1 MNAFYKN
8 TKEQLIESINELN
21 TLPLEV
27 GANTVLLSEAI
38 PTGTDEYVEV
48 GVRGIQGR
56 GYRKD
61 PVRVSYKRLK
71 LDRLFQ
77 GMTPS
82 ITTLSQSTLHTLL
95 PRLNSILGTRLD
107 VDDIE
112 DIDFTVHGDTAV
124 VELLIVAKPTSRY
137 YSGSFTLTFNR
148 RWLLLNEV
156 VTPLV
161 DAFHHPDPFVENSVS
176 VGLLTW
182 GLDFTSIQPTLA
194 VDPTAANY
202 RGDFTNHGALKQAL
216 RDKYNITNWP
226 SNASSPRLEST
237 VVDYAT
243 RDVVRAN
250 PDFQRVVVQTN
261 IRDREYVGTAY
272 FHYNLP

>member
-21 TLPLEV
+21 TLPIQM
-27 GANTVLLSEAI
+27 GTDTVLLSEAI

-61 PVRVSYKRLK
+61 PVRVSYKRLS

-82 ITTLSQSTLHTLL
+82 ITTLSQSTLHVLL
-95 PRLNSILGTRLD
+95 PRLNSILGTRLS
-107 VDDIE
+107 VEDIE
-112 DIDFTVHGDTAV
+112 DIDLSVHGETAV
-124 VELLIVAKPTSRY
+124 LELAIIAKPTSRY

-182 GLDFTSIQPTLA
+182 GLDFTSIQPMLA
-194 VDPTAANY
+194 VDPAAASY
-202 RGDFTNHGALKQAL
+202 RGDFINHGALRQAL
-216 RDKYNITNWP
+216 RDSYNITNWP
-226 SNASSPRLEST
+226 SNAMSSRIEST
-237 VVDYAT
+237 VTDYAT
-243 RDVVRAN
+243 RDVERAN
-250 PDFQRVVVQTN
+250 PDFQRVVVQTH
-261 IRDREYVGTAY
+261 IREREYVGTAY